1 MSTKQQSSFQVPL
14 TMHLFSGFVHRT
26 RPLWKVLGN
35 LETRSLG
42 DQLDAVTIDRPVY
55 VTGLARAGTTVLLEF
70 LSRHPGV
77 ATHKYRDFPGVFV
90 PTWWEKGFEA
100 TAADGDH
107 QVAIERAHGDRL
119 KVTQNSPEA
128 IEECLWMAFFP
139 DAHQPDVSSVLDS
152 DTENCQFE
160 AFYRD
165 HIRKLLFA
173 RGEVR
178 YVAKGNYN
186 LSRLAYLQK
195 IYPDARFVVAVRHPR
210 THIASLM
217 KQHRLFCNGEANFP
231 RALSY
236 MQRVGHYEFGI
247 DRRLI
252 NPDNSELVHEVQS
265 LWAKGEELRGWA
277 CYWAGLYGWFF
288 DQLQNNLRL
297 SSAVQ
302 LVRYEDMCADPIEVL
317 GRIQKHCELSDS
329 QLLET
334 FAAGISA
341 PDYYTPSFTDSEEEI
356 IVTETA
362 EVAKQYDYQLTA
374 TSTESQGS
382 STPQIVAVE

>member
-1 MSTKQQSSFQVPL
+1 MAI
-14 TMHLFSGFVHRT
+14 
-26 RPLWKVLGN
+26 
-35 LETRSLG
+35 E
-42 DQLDAVTIDRPVY
+42 RPVY

-90 PTWWEKGFEA
+90 PAWWEKGFEA
-100 TAADGDH
+100 TKANGGQ

-128 IEECLWMAFFP
+128 IEECLWMAFFA
-139 DAHQPDVSSVLDS
+139 DAHRPEVSSVLDGN
-152 DTENCQFE
+152 TENSQFE

-173 RGEVR
+173 RGAVR

-186 LSRLAYLQK
+186 ISRLAYLHK

-231 RALSY
+231 RALAY
-236 MQRVGHYEFGI
+236 MQRVGHFEFGI

-252 NPDNSELVHEVQS
+252 NPDNSELVRQVQS
-265 LWAKGEELRGWA
+265 LWAKGEEVRGWA
-277 CYWAGLYGWFF
+277 RYWAGLYGWFF

-297 SSAVQ
+297 NSAVQ
-302 LVRYEDMCADPIEVL
+302 LVRYEDMCAEPSELL
-317 GRIQKHCELSDS
+317 GRIQTHCELSDP
-329 QLLET
+329 QLLDT

-341 PDYYTPSFTDSEEEI
+341 PDYYTPNFSDRDEEI
-356 IVTETA
+356 IATETA
-362 EVAKQYDYQLTA
+362 EVAKRYDYQPTPTTA
-374 TSTESQGS
+374 EVQSD
-382 STPQIVAVE
+382 STPQTVAAK